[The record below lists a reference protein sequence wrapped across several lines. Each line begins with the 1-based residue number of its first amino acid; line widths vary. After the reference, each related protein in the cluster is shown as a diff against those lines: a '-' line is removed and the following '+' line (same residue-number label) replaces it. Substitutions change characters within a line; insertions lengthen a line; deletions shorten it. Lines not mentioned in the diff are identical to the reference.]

1 MIGTVVITVAYKNV
15 SFRLLVHLVLVAK
28 TLCSFF

>member
-1 MIGTVVITVAYKNV
+1 MIGTVVVTVAYKNV
-15 SFRLLVHLVLVAK
+15 SVRLVHLVLVAK